1 MRRTFWHKLIE
12 RVDRLDPVSVQGLVE
27 RLVSSHGLL
36 ETVFQALREGVLVL
50 DAEGRVTYCNPAA
63 CRLLGQPEGGLEGCE
78 AAEVLPDIDWKGWLA
93 AAMPDGTDGAGAP
106 QAAARELEV
115 AVEGGVGRHLALYA
129 LPLGGGGGGEA
140 AMPPTA
146 RAVAILRD
154 VTGERAN
161 TAERVES
168 ERFNA
173 LLLLSAELAHE
184 IGNPLN
190 AIGIHLQ
197 LLGREIRHLPEA
209 DRAPLAELLDV
220 ATSETKRLEGILTQF
235 LRAIRSSAPAFAK
248 VALPEVVK
256 ETLTTLAAEIR
267 DRRIAVDLAEPPEDL
282 PRAWLDRLQAGQAC
296 FNVIRNAI
304 QAMQDGGVLR
314 IIFTASERFVSVA
327 FLDTGGGIPPERM
340 NHLFEPFQS
349 SKANGTGLGLL
360 VVQRILRDHGGS
372 VDVDSLR
379 SGTRIQL
386 NFRREDARMRL
397 LAAPGKEED
406 GGTDG
411 AAAPSAGGE

>member
-50 DAEGRVTYCNPAA
+50 DAEGHVTYSNPAA
-63 CRLLGQPEGGLEGCE
+63 CRLLGLQEGGLEGRE
-78 AAEVLPDIDWKGWLA
+78 ASEVLPDIDWKGWLA
-93 AAMPDGTDGAGAP
+93 AAMAEGQGAP

-115 AVEGGVGRHLALYA
+115 AVEGGEGRHLALYA
-129 LPLGGGGGGEA
+129 LPLGGGGEA

-190 AIGIHLQ
+190 SMSIHLQ
-197 LLGREIRHLPEA
+197 LLEREIRHLPEA
-209 DRAPLAELLDV
+209 DRAPLTELLEV
-220 ATSETKRLEGILTQF
+220 ASGETRRLEGILTQF

-256 ETLTTLAAEIR
+256 ETLGTLAAEIR
-267 DRRIAVDLAEPPEDL
+267 NRRIAVDLAEPPEDL

-314 IIFTASERFVSVA
+314 IFFTATERFVSVA

-340 NHLFEPFQS
+340 SHLFEPFQS

-379 SGTRIQL
+379 TGTRIQL

-397 LAAPGKEED
+397 LAAPGKEE
-406 GGTDG
+406 TP
-411 AAAPSAGGE
+411 A

>member
-93 AAMPDGTDGAGAP
+93 AAMPDGAGAP

-129 LPLGGGGGGEA
+129 LPLGGGGGEA
-140 AMPPTA
+140 AMPQSA

-190 AIGIHLQ
+190 AISIHLQ

-209 DRAPLAELLDV
+209 DRAPLTELLEV
-220 ATSETKRLEGILTQF
+220 ASGETKRLEDILTQF

-314 IIFTASERFVSVA
+314 IFFTATERFVSVA

-397 LAAPGKEED
+397 LAAPGKD
-406 GGTDG
+406 DG
-411 AAAPSAGGE
+411 ADGATAGGE